1 MPQKIN
7 QIEKMKNKLFTCLVL
22 LTTIVNGQ
30 DITKKEVQNQVI
42 RVLDS
47 LNQVKIAEEKSK
59 PKKENWYENIGLRGY
74 VQIRYNG
81 LLSSND
87 KVSCDQCDKSW
98 GTTSTAADAKSNNG
112 FFIRRARMIFSGQV
126 HPNVYIYIQPDF
138 ASSPT
143 TGVNHFAQLRDAY
156 FDLSIDKKKEYRF
169 RVGQSKVPYGFEN
182 LQSSQNRLTLD
193 RNDAL
198 NSAVANERDLGVFF
212 YWAPSK
218 IRDRFAM
225 LVKDGYKGSGD
236 YGVFAFGAYNGQTA
250 NKSEANRDLHVV
262 TRVSY
267 PFVVGN
273 QIIEPGLQAY
283 TGKWA
288 FTNELSLEEKD
299 KNGII
304 TKPAVTT
311 PNKLNTLDQ
320 RIAASFILY
329 PKPFGIQAEYT
340 IGKGPRYDKVKNS
353 VDVSK
358 LEGGYVTLNY
368 KLDLPNHKYL
378 YPFAKFQYYDGGK
391 KFEKDARSYV
401 VRDYEI
407 GLEWQPFKAFELVA
421 EWVIADR
428 TFEDSALK
436 NNRQQ
441 GNLLRLQAQF
451 NF

>member
-1 MPQKIN
+1 
-7 QIEKMKNKLFTCLVL
+7 MKNKLFTCLVL

-47 LNQVKIAEEKSK
+47 LNQLKIAEEKSK

-138 ASSPT
+138 ASTASS
-143 TGVNHFAQLRDAY
+143 GFNHFAQLRDAY

-193 RNDAL
+193 RNDAF

-212 YWAPSK
+212 YWAPAK
-218 IRDRFAM
+218 IRERFAM

-250 NKSEANRDLHVV
+250 NKSEANRNLHVV
-262 TRVSY
+262 SRISY

-283 TGKWA
+283 TGKWG
-288 FTNELSLEEKD
+288 FTTELTTTIRSGFEDPVEKATIKTLD
-299 KNGII
+299 I
-304 TKPAVTT
+304 
-311 PNKLNTLDQ
+311 LNILDQ
-320 RIAASFILY
+320 RLGASFIMY
-329 PKPFGIQAEYT
+329 PKPFGIQAEYN
-340 IGKGPRYDKVKNS
+340 IGKGPRYDNVNNK

-401 VRDYEI
+401 VRDYEL
-407 GLEWQPFKAFELVA
+407 GFEWQPFKAFELVA

-428 TFEDSALK
+428 TFEDSAIP

>member
-1 MPQKIN
+1 
-7 QIEKMKNKLFTCLVL
+7 MKNKLFTCLVL

-30 DITKKEVQNQVI
+30 DISKKEVQKQVI

-81 LLSSND
+81 LLSTND
-87 KVSCDQCDKSW
+87 KVACDQCDKSW
-98 GTTSTAADAKSNNG
+98 GTTSTAVDAKSNNG

-126 HPNVYIYIQPDF
+126 HPNVYVYIQPDF
-138 ASSPT
+138 ASTASP
-143 TGVNHFAQLRDAY
+143 GSNHFAQLRDAY

-182 LQSSQNRLTLD
+182 LQSSQNRLALD

-218 IRDRFAM
+218 IRERFAM

-288 FTNELSLEEKD
+288 MASTDITTAATLD
-299 KNGII
+299 KNYL
-304 TKPAVTT
+304 T
-311 PNKLNTLDQ
+311 DQ
-320 RIAASFILY
+320 RVAASFIMY
-329 PKPFGIQAEYT
+329 PKPFGIQAEYN
-340 IGKGPRYDKVKNS
+340 IGKGPRYDKVNNK

-428 TFEDSALK
+428 TFEDSGLK

>member
-1 MPQKIN
+1 MKKILFAILVGCSMFSNAQDVQKD
-7 QIEKMKNKLFTCLVL
+7 E
-22 LTTIVNGQ
+22 
-30 DITKKEVQNQVI
+30 ITKSVI
-42 RVLDS
+42 RIVDS
-47 LNQVKIAEEKSK
+47 INKAKEQEDKNK
-59 PKKENWYENIGLRGY
+59 PKKEHWYDNIGIRGY
-74 VQIRYNG
+74 AQVRYNG

-98 GTTSTAADAKSNNG
+98 GTTSTVADAKSNNG
-112 FFIRRARMIFSGQV
+112 FFIRRARIVFSGQI
-126 HPNVYIYIQPDF
+126 HPNVYFYIQPDF

-143 TGVNHFAQLRDAY
+143 SGVNNFAQIRDAY
-156 FDLSIDKKKEYRF
+156 FDLSFDTKKEFRV
-169 RVGQSKVPYGFEN
+169 RVGQSKVPFGFEN

-250 NKSEANRDLHVV
+250 NKSEANRNLHVV

-267 PFVVGN
+267 PFVIGD
-273 QIIEPGLQAY
+273 QIIEPGIQAY

-288 FTNELSLEEKD
+288 FGSELSS
-299 KNGII
+299 G
-304 TKPAVTT
+304 VTT
-311 PNKLNTLDQ
+311 PNKLNTIDQ
-320 RIAASFILY
+320 RVAATFVLY
-329 PKPFGIQAEYT
+329 PKPFGVQAEYNF
-340 IGKGPRYDKVKNS
+340 GKGPRYDKVTNS
-353 VDVSK
+353 VEASD

-368 KLDLPNHKYL
+368 KWDLPKHQFL

-401 VRDYEI
+401 VRDYEL

-428 TFEDSALK
+428 TFEDSALP
-436 NNRQQ
+436 NNRQR

>member
-1 MPQKIN
+1 
-7 QIEKMKNKLFTCLVL
+7 MKNKLFTCLVL

-81 LLSSND
+81 LLSTND

-98 GTTSTAADAKSNNG
+98 GTTEKPVDAKSNNG

-126 HPNVYIYIQPDF
+126 HPNVYVYIQPDF
-138 ASSPT
+138 ASTASP
-143 TGVNHFAQLRDAY
+143 GSNHFAQLRDAY

-182 LQSSQNRLTLD
+182 LQSSQNRLALD

-288 FTNELSLEEKD
+288 MASTDITTAATLD
-299 KNGII
+299 KNYL
-304 TKPAVTT
+304 T
-311 PNKLNTLDQ
+311 DQ
-320 RIAASFILY
+320 RVAASFIMY
-329 PKPFGIQAEYT
+329 PKPFGIQAEYN
-340 IGKGPRYDKVKNS
+340 IGKGPRYDKVNNK

>member
-1 MPQKIN
+1 MKKIILGFLLLGSIVVN
-7 QIEKMKNKLFTCLVL
+7 SQETNKISKDVIRIFDS
-22 LTTIVNGQ
+22 IN
-30 DITKKEVQNQVI
+30 KENQVEKAKPDKE
-42 RVLDS
+42 LWYS
-47 LNQVKIAEEKSK
+47 KIA
-59 PKKENWYENIGLRGY
+59 IRGY

-81 LLSSND
+81 LLSTND
-87 KVSCDQCDKSW
+87 KVSCDQCDKSL

-112 FFIRRARMIFSGQV
+112 FFIRRARMIFFGQV

-138 ASSPT
+138 ASSPS

-156 FDLSIDKKKEYRF
+156 FDLSIDKKREYRF
-169 RVGQSKVPYGFEN
+169 RIGQSKVPYGFEN
-182 LQSSQNRLTLD
+182 LQSSQNRLALD

-212 YWAPSK
+212 YWAPNK

-288 FTNELSLEEKD
+288 MASTDITTATTLD
-299 KNGII
+299 KNYL
-304 TKPAVTT
+304 T
-311 PNKLNTLDQ
+311 DQ
-320 RIAASFILY
+320 RVAASFIMY
-329 PKPFGIQAEYT
+329 PKPFGVQAEYT

>member
-1 MPQKIN
+1 
-7 QIEKMKNKLFTCLVL
+7 MKKVLGLGLVL
-22 LTTIVNGQ
+22 FSYIVSAQETNKEA
-30 DITKKEVQNQVI
+30 ITKEVV

-47 LNQVKIAEEKSK
+47 INKVKLAEEKAK
-59 PKKENWYENIGLRGY
+59 AKKDLWYDKISLRGY
-74 VQIRYNG
+74 AQIRYNG
-81 LLSSND
+81 LLSTND

-98 GTTSTAADAKSNNG
+98 GTTSTAVDAKSNNG
-112 FFIRRARMIFSGQV
+112 FFIRRARLVFSGQV
-126 HPNVYIYIQPDF
+126 HPNVYIYIQPDV
-138 ASSPT
+138 ASSPAS
-143 TGVNHFAQLRDAY
+143 GVNHFVQLRDAY
-156 FDLSIDKKKEYRF
+156 FDLSFDTKKEFRV
-169 RVGQSKVPYGFEN
+169 RVGQSKVPFGFEN

-198 NSAVANERDLGVFF
+198 NSAVANERDLGAFF

-250 NKSEANRDLHVV
+250 NKSEANRNLHVV
-262 TRVSY
+262 TRISY
-267 PFVVGN
+267 PFEIGG
-273 QIIEPGLQAY
+273 QIVEPGIQAY
-283 TGKWA
+283 KGKWA
-288 FTNELSLEEKD
+288 FGSEISTGVSINEKQYVADE
-299 KNGII
+299 
-304 TKPAVTT
+304 
-311 PNKLNTLDQ
+311 

-340 IGKGPRYDKVKNS
+340 IGKGPRYDRLTNS
-353 VDVSK
+353 VNVSH
-358 LEGGYVTLNY
+358 LEGGYLTLNY
-368 KLDLPNHKYL
+368 KIDMPKQQYL

-401 VRDYEI
+401 VRDYELGI
-407 GLEWQPFKAFELVA
+407 EWQPYKAFELTA

-428 TFEDSALK
+428 TFEDSALR